1 MFCLSLVN
9 LNKPGANSW
18 PKAMDIYRPNRMK
31 QQTLST
37 LFKYAIDYVLGLSL
51 GIVKVSLSLS
61 QVLELDGKHG
71 LVVDSTPYLV
81 RWLPLQVEDMMLHGG
96 RLVTAA
102 KLPTDTEKDLLKVE
116 DRQNSDFT
124 LSELN

>member
-1 MFCLSLVN
+1 MSWGCL
-9 LNKPGANSW
+9 W
-18 PKAMDIYRPNRMK
+18 E
-31 QQTLST
+31 LS
-37 LFKYAIDYVLGLSL
+37 K
-51 GIVKVSLSLS
+51 SLSLS